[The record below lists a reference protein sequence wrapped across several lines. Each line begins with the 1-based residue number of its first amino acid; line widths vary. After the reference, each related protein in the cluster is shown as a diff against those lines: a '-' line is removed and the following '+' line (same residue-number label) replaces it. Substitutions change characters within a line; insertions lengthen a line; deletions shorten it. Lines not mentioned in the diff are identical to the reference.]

1 MSGDYRFFIKVHNG
15 FPEHRKTA
23 GLTDKAFRHL
33 VEAWCFCS
41 RNLTDGKVTKAQSLK
56 LFTRKTLSELI
67 ENGWI
72 ADTTDAYEMLDYL
85 DHQMSAAQVADL
97 RVKRAEA
104 GKLGGQAKANRVA
117 SATASAVANG
127 KQTPSK
133 PVADKDIDKDRD
145 TKTTTEL
152 QEPSSAEPMDHPRPS
167 FLFEQ
172 FWDHY
177 PRKVGRQDA
186 QRAWDKARRKVNP
199 AVIQAAVERM
209 ATDPNLPDQQFIP
222 HASTW
227 LNRGGWDDAPYPPPS
242 NGRASPTRHDE
253 NAHAV
258 HRMQQ
263 REQAM
268 RNGNQTPLEI
278 GTGR

>member
-15 FPEHRKTA
+15 FPEHHKTMA
-23 GLTDKAFRHL
+23 LSDRAFRRL
-33 VEAWCFCS
+33 IEVWCLCS
-41 RNLTDGKVTKAQSLK
+41 RNLNDGKLTDVQVSQLFSRKVRDELVAVGYLAQCES
-56 LFTRKTLSELI
+56 
-67 ENGWI
+67 GW
-72 ADTTDAYEMLDYL
+72 EMHDYL
-85 DHQMSAAQVADL
+85 VHQMSASQVADL
-97 RVKRAEA
+97 REKRAAA
-104 GKLGGQAKANRVA
+104 GRMGGQAKASHLA
-117 SATASAVANG
+117 SANADA

-133 PVADKDIDKDRD
+133 RVADKDIDKDRD

-167 FLFEQ
+167 FLFEK

-278 GTGR
+278 GPGR